1 MTKKILLSGLAGGVV
16 FFLLGWVF
24 YGMLF
29 GQFFENNAGSAT
41 GVYKSD
47 EEMNLLLL
55 FIGNL
60 ASGYLLALIFG
71 CWGTVKSALDGTSK
85 GFIIGILIG
94 IGFDFVMY
102 ATSNLMNLTAVI
114 VDIIIYGVM
123 TAVSGAVVGG
133 ILSNGKKSKQ
143 A

>member
-1 MTKKILLSGLAGGVV
+1 MTKKLLLSGLAGGVV

-29 GQFFENNAGSAT
+29 GEFFANNAGSAT

-55 FIGNL
+55 FLGNL
-60 ASGYLLALIFG
+60 ASGYLLAFIFG

-94 IGFDFVMY
+94 LGFDFVMY
-102 ATSNLMNLTAVI
+102 STSNLMNFTAVI

-123 TAVSGAVVGG
+123 TAVAGAVVGG
-133 ILSNGKKSKQ
+133 ILSNSKKSKQ